1 MTAARW
7 TFSRQVDETYPEILT
22 VTVTAEQLAT
32 LGVYDDAEAAATG
45 LAAADVRLVVDA
57 LEVSLVATV
66 TAVVTDGDVV
76 MTLSWAPPSSMTDTV
91 QRHACQVVHEPGSPT
106 SERVLADGLWVV
118 TAREADA

>member
-22 VTVTAEQLAT
+22 VTLAAEQLAT
-32 LGVYDDAEAAATG
+32 LGYADAEAAAES
-45 LAAADVRLVVDA
+45 LAQADVHLVVDA
-57 LEVSLVATV
+57 LEESLAATV